1 MDTNNTATIYYLTH
15 WDSPTILQKK
25 DDSDWETV
33 ALSKFPKKHNLF
45 FVSIIMSNSLEFSFL
60 QKNLDLKDNNNNT
73 NYKIERPG
81 SYIVFKND
89 LYPINIVK
97 GVSEK
102 YIIFTDLD
110 DTLLGDDA
118 AIKEFNKF
126 WLQNYFFDENKIL
139 VYNTGRF
146 IKYIVELFLEG
157 ILCPDYIVASTGSEV
172 YFYNEKT
179 DSYELDEKWKE
190 IIYDEWDPNLFYN
203 EMDKL
208 PYLEGFHLD
217 TRICFEAYAE
227 EIEKNKE
234 EVVALKEKLE
244 KNNGLKSQILIYG
257 KGPKRYVEFL
267 SKNAGKGYVVE
278 YLCKLNNVKIEDS
291 LAFGDSLNDVQML
304 LTCGKGF
311 MVANS
316 QDGLVEWYKNDEN
329 KLKSSKLKFS
339 DKSYAWVLL
348 DEMKKLN

>member
-1 MDTNNTATIYYLTH
+1 MKRRGNKNQREEEKIKTN
-15 WDSPTILQKK
+15 DK
-25 DDSDWETV
+25 
-33 ALSKFPKKHNLF
+33 
-45 FVSIIMSNSLEFSFL
+45 II
-60 QKNLDLKDNNNNT
+60 DNT
-73 NYKIERPG
+73 NELKEQ
-81 SYIVFKND
+81 KD
-89 LYPINIVK
+89 LY
-97 GVSEK
+97 EK
-102 YIIFTDLD
+102 
-110 DTLLGDDA
+110 
-118 AIKEFNKF
+118 
-126 WLQNYFFDENKIL
+126 
-139 VYNTGRF
+139 
-146 IKYIVELFLEG
+146 
-157 ILCPDYIVASTGSEV
+157 
-172 YFYNEKT
+172 
-179 DSYELDEKWKE
+179 
-190 IIYDEWDPNLFYN
+190 
-203 EMDKL
+203 
-208 PYLEGFHLD
+208 
-217 TRICFEAYAE
+217 
-227 EIEKNKE
+227 IEKNKE

-291 LAFGDSLNDVQML
+291 LGFGDSLNDVQML